1 MVVTLLTIWLVVTR
15 FGPAMN
21 FLIIEPSLECWIT
34 LQVYNKL
41 IINTVLILIL
51 HSMHQ
56 CYCLLQ
62 KCMLIIEENTLIG
75 QYS

>member
-15 FGPAMN
+15 FGPAIN

-34 LQVYNKL
+34 LQAYNKL
-41 IINTVLILIL
+41 IINTVLIL
-51 HSMHQ
+51 MHQ

-62 KCMLIIEENTLIG
+62 ACMLIIEENNLIG